1 MVLGSWWSSGSLAR
15 RYMVAALC
23 AALLPLLTISIL
35 YDRYAADLIHRIS
48 DSRIEGE
55 TEAVA
60 ARMGSFLAGQ
70 MNRLENI
77 ADLPATAA
85 FLRAGVGQPIDDAY
99 FDFLLLEAESPE
111 VYSIAL
117 LDHEERL
124 VVAAPAGAGGQD
136 AIPVTAPFVRHAG
149 TDIIGPILPDNGRPG
164 WVVIRMPVTVNHEPL
179 GFVMMRLRL
188 ASLTEQM
195 APLSL
200 SGIRSPQLVVFDR
213 QGVAATG
220 VPAAAGDVLQSSAP
234 ILPGWRVQL
243 VADAGRLD
251 APRQNLR
258 LTLLLLAALLA
269 AAMGALFVQMSRR
282 LSGYLRPLRDGADA
296 VSHGDFATPVP
307 ENGPGELGSLAR
319 AFNHMRRQ
327 LREMINSRVDAE
339 RRGALG
345 DMAAGIAHE
354 VRNPLATVSTTIY
367 GMKRGEPDPDRL
379 YMYDEISDEI
389 ERVDRTIEAFL
400 RYARPAA
407 PVRARVA
414 VREVFRS
421 LRTLTA
427 ARLMDQGITMNLAGE
442 SRLEFEIDPTHLRQI
457 LLNLVL
463 NAVEAMPNGGVISL
477 TVLRQGGDVV
487 LTVADTGTG
496 MDAQTLDKVLQPFFT
511 TRAGGSGLGL
521 AVTAEL
527 VHNNDGSMD
536 IDSRPG
542 KGTVVTL
549 TFPARKGEAEK

>member
-1 MVLGSWWSSGSLAR
+1 M
-15 RYMVAALC
+15 
-23 AALLPLLTISIL
+23 
-35 YDRYAADLIHRIS
+35 
-48 DSRIEGE
+48 
-55 TEAVA
+55 
-60 ARMGSFLAGQ
+60 
-70 MNRLENI
+70 
-77 ADLPATAA
+77 
-85 FLRAGVGQPIDDAY
+85 
-99 FDFLLLEAESPE
+99 
-111 VYSIAL
+111 
-117 LDHEERL
+117 
-124 VVAAPAGAGGQD
+124 
-136 AIPVTAPFVRHAG
+136 APFVRHSGA
-149 TDIIGPILPDNGRPG
+149 DIIGPILPENGRPG
-164 WVVIRMPVTVNHEPL
+164 WFLIRMPVTVDNQPL

-200 SGIRSPQLVVFDR
+200 PGIRSPQLVVFDR
-213 QGVAATG
+213 LGVAATG
-220 VPAAAGDVLQSSAP
+220 TLAAAGEVLQSSAP

-243 VADAGRLD
+243 VAETDRLD

-296 VSHGDFATPVP
+296 VSRGDFATPVP
-307 ENGPGELGSLAR
+307 DNGPGELGSLAQ

-327 LREMINSRVDAE
+327 LREMINSRVDME

-367 GMKRGEPDPDRL
+367 GMKKSEPDPDRIV
-379 YMYDEISDEI
+379 MYDAITDEI

-400 RYARPAA
+400 KYARPAA
-407 PVRARVA
+407 PVKSRVA

-427 ARLMDQGITMNLAGE
+427 ARLMERNVTMNLAGE

-463 NAVEAMPNGGVISL
+463 NAVEAMPDGGVISL
-477 TVLRQGGDVV
+477 TVLRQNGDVV
-487 LTVADTGTG
+487 LTVADTGAG
-496 MDAQTLDKVLQPFFT
+496 MDAPTFQKVLRPFFT

-527 VHNNDGSMD
+527 VRNNAGTMN

-549 TFPARKGEAEK
+549 TFPAHKSEAPE

>member
-1 MVLGSWWSSGSLAR
+1 MFAKSWSRGSLAR
-15 RYMVAALC
+15 RYMVAALI
-23 AALLPLLTISIL
+23 AALVPLLIISVL
-35 YDRYAADLIHRIS
+35 YDRYAADLLHRVS
-48 DSRIEGE
+48 ASRVEGE

-60 ARMGSFLAGQ
+60 ARMSSFLSGQ

-85 FLRAGVGQPIDDAY
+85 FLRAGTEQPIDDAY

-111 VYSIAL
+111 VYGIEL
-117 LDHEERL
+117 LAHDEHL
-124 VVAAPAGAGGQD
+124 LAAAPSGAGERQS
-136 AIPVTAPFVRHAG
+136 IPVMAPFVRHGGA
-149 TDIIGPILPDNGRPG
+149 DIIGPILPENGRPG
-164 WVVIRMPVTVNHEPL
+164 WFLIRMPVTVDNQPL

-200 SGIRSPQLVVFDR
+200 PGIRSPQLVVFDR
-213 QGVAATG
+213 LGVAATG
-220 VPAAAGDVLQSSAP
+220 TLAAAGEVLQSSAP

-243 VADAGRLD
+243 VAETGRLD

-296 VSHGDFATPVP
+296 VSKGDFATPVP
-307 ENGPGELGSLAR
+307 DNGPGELGSLAQ

-327 LREMINSRVDAE
+327 LREMINSRVDME

-367 GMKRGEPDPDRL
+367 GMKKSEPDPDRIV
-379 YMYDEISDEI
+379 MYDAITDEI

-400 RYARPAA
+400 KYARPAA
-407 PVRARVA
+407 PVKSRVA

-427 ARLMDQGITMNLAGE
+427 ARLMERNVTMNLAGE

-463 NAVEAMPNGGVISL
+463 NAVEAMPDGGVISL
-477 TVLRQGGDVV
+477 TVLRQNGDVV

-496 MDAQTLDKVLQPFFT
+496 MDAPTLQKVLRPFFT
-511 TRAGGSGLGL
+511 TRAGGTGLGL

-527 VHNNDGSMD
+527 VRNNAGTMN

-549 TFPARKGEAEK
+549 TFPAHKSEAPE